1 MNNFNQH
8 SKLLLAA
15 SALLALTTATLVEA
29 KSMSFK
35 QGALTL
41 QLDPANFATIM
52 NRAGNAYNGVDSY
65 GRPNEEKWQPDTAG
79 TNNMVFD
86 NGLKGIISGDA
97 YTVRDLYFEDWFT
110 SEEIAPLTAYQ
121 VMGVSKRVSS
131 ATIAYNL
138 ISLHNFNPL
147 ITDDGA
153 NLVAMHRLPLSEP
166 WPKPTFKMFSHGIEP
181 AIPAN
186 DNGGRNPQMT
196 TAVFD
201 DFDPVATFTGQI
213 GVGGA
218 FRVNGRYGHITVGDM
233 ALRYD
238 PNRPTVNS
246 GSTPGGKPGT
256 DGWYITAHL
265 NLIPS
270 AGQAGVAA
278 FETANTKVSVSGD
291 TFVLS
296 GNLVFASSVWSDRS
310 GPNGIT
316 KAGKFRFV
324 GKLMPTPN

>member
-1 MNNFNQH
+1 MNKFNKH
-8 SKLLLAA
+8 CSLLLAA
-15 SALLALTTATLVEA
+15 SALLALTTASTVEA

-41 QLDPANFATIM
+41 QFDPASFATM
-52 NRAGNAYNGVDSY
+52 LRRTGNAYNGVDSY
-65 GRPNEEKWQPDTAG
+65 GRPNEEQWQLDTSG

-86 NGLKGIISGDA
+86 NGLKGIIVGDA
-97 YTVRDLYFEDWFT
+97 YSVRDAYFEDWFT

-121 VMGVSKRVSS
+121 VMGTTKRVNN

-147 ITDDGA
+147 ITDNSVTLAG
-153 NLVAMHRLPLSEP
+153 MHRLPLSEP
-166 WPKPTFKMFSHGIEP
+166 WPKPTFTMYPHEVEITTP
-181 AIPAN
+181 VN
-186 DNGGRNPQMT
+186 DNGGRNPQKT
-196 TAVFD
+196 TAEFD

-218 FRVNGRYGHITVGDM
+218 FRVNGRYGHVTVGDM

-238 PNRPTVNS
+238 PNRSEVNS
-246 GSTPGGKPGT
+246 GDAPGGKPGT

-265 NLIPS
+265 NLYSS
-270 AGQAGVAA
+270 AGKEGIAA
-278 FETANTKVSVSGD
+278 FETANTKVNVSGN
-291 TFVLS
+291 TFTLT
-296 GNLVFASSVWSDRS
+296 GNLVLASWWGDKLGV
-310 GPNGIT
+310 NGVN
-316 KAGKFRFV
+316 KVGKFRFV